1 MDFLKLKEDG
11 ITIKDIRKYQER
23 HTGKYVLATIAA
35 TMIFVA
41 AAVTDIIVNYL

>member
-11 ITIKDIRKYQER
+11 ITITDIREYQEWK
-23 HTGKYVLATIAA
+23 TGKYVLASIVV

-41 AAVTDIIVNYL
+41 AAVTDITVNYL